1 MGETEPVTVSI
12 GKRLLDGQFIVT
24 ILAMAAVEAAVLT
37 DKIDANVYSVL
48 ISLAVGGFL
57 ALKSKA

>member
-1 MGETEPVTVSI
+1 MGEQS
-12 GKRLLDGQFIVT
+12 KRLIDGQFIVT
-24 ILAMAAVEAAVLT
+24 LIAMACVEAALLT

-57 ALKSKA
+57 ALKGKT